1 MIKVS
6 VIVPIYRVEEYLQR
20 CVDSIRNQT
29 LREIE
34 IILVN
39 DGSPDKCG
47 EMCNTFAAQ
56 DSRIKVIHKENG
68 GLSSARNAGMQIA
81 VGEYFSFIDS
91 DDYIDL
97 QMLEKLYQSA
107 EKYDSDLT
115 GCGFYQISN
124 TGSRREVPS
133 NLPEGVYG
141 HEQIV
146 NDFVVHVLGN
156 NSKVGWKEREGYAWL
171 NLYKKKIIEENNLSF
186 LSERICYHEDE
197 IFLLDF
203 LYYAKKISFVNEPL
217 YYYQFNENSLINS
230 YRATLWQMSKELISL
245 YRGFSKRYGMEDAC
259 RRRIDLYM
267 LSYVPLAL
275 CNECNPAANNS
286 KEKIFTFIRE
296 VCENSEV
303 QRVLKEPLLHRANK
317 GTFLVLKMVKYK
329 QTGLLYLW
337 YRLLRKHYYPS
348 KGAGK

>member
-1 MIKVS
+1 MAAGFAFVWGEEATAGHRALRGAVLIKVS

-124 TGSRREVPS
+124 TGSRREV
-133 NLPEGVYG
+133 
-141 HEQIV
+141 
-146 NDFVVHVLGN
+146 
-156 NSKVGWKEREGYAWL
+156 
-171 NLYKKKIIEENNLSF
+171 
-186 LSERICYHEDE
+186 
-197 IFLLDF
+197 
-203 LYYAKKISFVNEPL
+203 
-217 YYYQFNENSLINS
+217 
-230 YRATLWQMSKELISL
+230 
-245 YRGFSKRYGMEDAC
+245 
-259 RRRIDLYM
+259 
-267 LSYVPLAL
+267 
-275 CNECNPAANNS
+275 
-286 KEKIFTFIRE
+286 
-296 VCENSEV
+296 
-303 QRVLKEPLLHRANK
+303 
-317 GTFLVLKMVKYK
+317 
-329 QTGLLYLW
+329 
-337 YRLLRKHYYPS
+337 
-348 KGAGK
+348 